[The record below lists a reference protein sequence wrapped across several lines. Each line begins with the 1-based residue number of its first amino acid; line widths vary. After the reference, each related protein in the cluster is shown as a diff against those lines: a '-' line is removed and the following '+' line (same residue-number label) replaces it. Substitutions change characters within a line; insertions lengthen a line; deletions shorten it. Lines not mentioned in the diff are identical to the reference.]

1 MKLRYIPN
9 ILSLSRIP
17 LSITMLFLATER
29 NVFLCVYVVAGLTD
43 MLDGFSARKFGWQ
56 SELGS
61 KFDGLADAF
70 WIFSMMA
77 VVFLVLRIKFA
88 LYVYIAF
95 AVILAVRIV
104 NLSFTR
110 IKFKQ
115 WGALHSTLVRYS
127 GTPLY
132 LIAPYCVW
140 TRKGPSELLLAAL
153 CIVFLSVIEES
164 LILSKMG
171 EYDMNIKSIFHLRK
185 QLKIEAESQETAAKA
200 Q

>member
-1 MKLRYIPN
+1 MKLRHIPN
-9 ILSLSRIP
+9 MLSLSRIP
-17 LSITMLFLATER
+17 LSIAMIFLAKER
-29 NVFLCVYVVAGLTD
+29 GVFMLLYVVTGLTD
-43 MLDGFSARKFGWQ
+43 LLDGKVARKFGWQ

-61 KFDGLADAF
+61 KCDGVADAF

-77 VVFLVLRIKFA
+77 TIFLVLRIKFE

-104 NLSFTR
+104 NLLFTK

-115 WGALHSTLVRYS
+115 WGAIHSTLVRYS

-140 TRKGPSELLLAAL
+140 TRRGPSVLLLLAL

-164 LILSKMG
+164 LILGKL
-171 EYDMNIKSIFHLRK
+171 EVYDMNTKSIFHLRK
-185 QLKIEAESQETAAKA
+185 RKNEA
-200 Q
+200 